1 MGQRPVVAVGKHL
14 CGGATGKQA
23 SVCIVVENINMKYI
37 SIYTVL
43 HKIKQLII
51 VPIFI
56 SFSTD
61 LALRCVT
68 NTLKLRGSEEHPQQ
82 PEQKKMRT
90 EDNPSQR

>member
-1 MGQRPVVAVGKHL
+1 MVAVGKHL

-23 SVCIVVENINMKYI
+23 SVCIVVENVNMKY
-37 SIYTVL
+37 IYTVL

-68 NTLKLRGSEEHPQQ
+68 NTLKLRESEEHSQ

>member
-1 MGQRPVVAVGKHL
+1 MVAVGKHL

-23 SVCIVVENINMKYI
+23 SVCIVENVNMKYI
-37 SIYTVL
+37 SIYNVL

-68 NTLKLRGSEEHPQQ
+68 NTLKLRGSEEHSQQ